1 MRIEYSALALL
12 RADSTNW
19 KWYCNCLQDGS
30 VMCYSTSK
38 IQTRYLGL
46 DAQGTFRLHIQSRQS
61 PRSGLSSMNLFGN
74 LCV

>member
-1 MRIEYSALALL
+1 VL
-12 RADSTNW
+12 RADSANL

-30 VMCYSTSK
+30 VMCYSISK

-46 DAQGTFRLHIQSRQS
+46 DAQGTSRLHLRGRQS
-61 PRSGLSSMNLFGN
+61 PRSGLSSVNLFGN